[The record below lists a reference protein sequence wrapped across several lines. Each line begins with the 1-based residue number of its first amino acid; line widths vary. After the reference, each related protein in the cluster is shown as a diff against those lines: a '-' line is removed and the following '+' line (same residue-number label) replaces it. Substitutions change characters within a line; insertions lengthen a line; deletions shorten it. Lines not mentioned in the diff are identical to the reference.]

1 MTNSKKPK
9 GWVKEPVRHGLAA
22 KGIKTGRKTGMK
34 LGKFQ
39 PTLKQ
44 MEDLLV
50 LTAMRAKTDEEY
62 AQLLEAAD
70 NIGDMRE
77 DRRIMAAK
85 EGEMSGPSGK
95 MPIVDMR
102 TKMPIQM
109 NPKLVP
115 MWNAIEDIDTVREA
129 LKKDNLFFR
138 SLVDAKVELQRAVD
152 NTAEGHIASAQ
163 KNLTIAL
170 GLIHDVSTSPDIWKQ
185 RRHLAPPMERAIA
198 EVRRAK
204 QKLGAV

>member
-1 MTNSKKPK
+1 MVQIGPMVRSKPKPRKKPK
-9 GWVKEPVRHGLAA
+9 GWVKDPVRHGLAA
-22 KGIKTGRKTGMK
+22 KGIKT
-34 LGKFQ
+34 
-39 PTLKQ
+39 
-44 MEDLLV
+44 V
-50 LTAMRAKTDEEY
+50 
-62 AQLLEAAD
+62 
-70 NIGDMRE
+70 
-77 DRRIMAAK
+77 
-85 EGEMSGPSGK
+85 
-95 MPIVDMR
+95 
-102 TKMPIQM
+102 TKMPIRM

-152 NTAEGHIASAQ
+152 NTAIGHVASAQ

-170 GLIHDVSTSPDIWKQ
+170 GLLHDVSTAPDIWKQ

-204 QKLGAV
+204 QKLGEV